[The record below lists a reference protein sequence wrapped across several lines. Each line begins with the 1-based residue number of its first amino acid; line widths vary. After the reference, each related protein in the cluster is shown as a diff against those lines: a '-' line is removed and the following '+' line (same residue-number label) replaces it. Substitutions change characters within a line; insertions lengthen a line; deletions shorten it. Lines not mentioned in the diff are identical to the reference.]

1 MKEQEMEG
9 NVSPPD
15 AKVRTGS
22 LCFSKSLTL
31 ENSVDPVK
39 IKNTYIVE
47 TTYQLMITT
56 FWDRAPCN
64 LVEVD
69 RGLKVHTASIIRIAL
84 MMEAVRI
91 S

>member
-22 LCFSKSLTL
+22 LWFSKSLTL
-31 ENSVDPVK
+31 ENSLDPVK
-39 IKNTYIVE
+39 IKSTYIVE

-56 FWDRAPCN
+56 FWD
-64 LVEVD
+64 
-69 RGLKVHTASIIRIAL
+69 
-84 MMEAVRI
+84 
-91 S
+91 